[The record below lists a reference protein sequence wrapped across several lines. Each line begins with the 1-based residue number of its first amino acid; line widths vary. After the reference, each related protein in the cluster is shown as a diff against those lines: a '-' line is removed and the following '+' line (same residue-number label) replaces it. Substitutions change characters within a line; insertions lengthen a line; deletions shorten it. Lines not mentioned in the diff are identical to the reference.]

1 MNTGRITV
9 LVLVTLVF
17 TACGPS
23 RGLRRERA
31 TPSADIVGA
40 DTKIGTTHVVSVTV
54 VNGPPGPLA
63 SDGRQIWVS
72 VPAFGTVSV
81 QAIGSRLGTAGG
93 FISMRYRGYLPA
105 AIATTRGTMWILV
118 KPSQGHSQLLHIDTG
133 QYPVGSVAPA
143 FGGTRM
149 VTPRDPR
156 QQALAFPRDT
166 RLMGAT
172 RSALWL
178 VSHTARGYS
187 LWRRD
192 LQTSKL
198 SRFALASNGSPGVAV
213 TSEHVF
219 VVLQTRPPSTVVI
232 QTRDLTGRI
241 TATSSPLRIDRTF
254 QPTPLGA
261 CQNQIFGWAR
271 DSRGATLFRV
281 DATGA
286 RPKYTETL
294 PPLENPSKLRA
305 MAFGNHCQ
313 DIWVATVSHASGA
326 VSRLST
332 STLTVTGQIDTSYVR
347 ALLWAHGSLWAS
359 DLEHNAVLRIR

>member
-23 RGLRRERA
+23 RGLRLERA

-72 VPAFGTVSV
+72 APAFGTVSV
-81 QAIGSRLGTAGG
+81 QAIASRPGTAGG
-93 FISMRYRGYLPA
+93 VISMPYRGYLPA

-118 KPSQGHSQLLHIDTG
+118 KPSQGHSQLLHIHTRQD
-133 QYPVGSVAPA
+133 PVRSVAPI
-143 FGGTRM
+143 FGRI
-149 VTPRDPR
+149 VAPRDLR
-156 QQALAFPRDT
+156 RQALAFPRDT

-213 TSEHVF
+213 TSEQVF

-232 QTRDLTGRI
+232 QTRDLRGRI

-254 QPTPLGA
+254 QPAPLGA
-261 CQNQIFGWAR
+261 CQDQIFGWAR

-281 DATGA
+281 AATGA

-305 MAFGNHCQ
+305 MAFGNHCR
-313 DIWVATVSHASGA
+313 DIWVATVSHSSGA

-332 STLTVTGQIDTSYVR
+332 SSLTVTGQINTSYIR